1 MSGPLID
8 IASSSPGTPLT
19 GNAAGPAPRDDRTFR
34 ALHHNEVVMNR
45 HVLAGIFLAVLAALI
60 VLLSGFLGPDVQGV
74 VLLGAALGGA
84 LGLVPDR
91 SPAQRVGAFAVGFV
105 AAWIGYLL
113 RAATL
118 PDAPS
123 GRAVAVLVVLL
134 VCLAVAAASRG
145 RLPLWAALVGAGAMA
160 GSYEA
165 AYAADPT
172 AFLASS
178 PASATAVLLT
188 AGAGFV
194 ATSLLGPS
202 VADDR
207 AAERATSATAEPV
220 HEPDSAPAREPVRDR
235 HHAEPSPVFRSFE
248 PTPEA

>member
-1 MSGPLID
+1 MK
-8 IASSSPGTPLT
+8 
-19 GNAAGPAPRDDRTFR
+19 
-34 ALHHNEVVMNR
+34 R

-60 VLLSGFLGPDVQGV
+60 VLLSGMLGPDVQSV

-91 SPAQRVGAFAVGFV
+91 SPTQRVGAFGVGFV

-113 RAATL
+113 RAAAL

-134 VCLAVAAASRG
+134 VCLAVAAATRG
-145 RLPLWAALVGAGAMA
+145 RLPLWAALIGAGAMA

-188 AGAGFV
+188 AAAGFV
-194 ATSLLGPS
+194 ATALLGPT

-207 AAERATSATAEPV
+207 ALEHPATVAPEQV
-220 HEPDSAPAREPVRDR
+220 HTPAREPGRERPPQRTD
-235 HHAEPSPVFRSFE
+235 PSPVFRSFE
-248 PTPEA
+248 PNPEA

>member
-1 MSGPLID
+1 
-8 IASSSPGTPLT
+8 
-19 GNAAGPAPRDDRTFR
+19 
-34 ALHHNEVVMNR
+34 MNR
-45 HVLAGIFLAVLAALI
+45 HVLAGIFLAVLAAVI

-74 VLLGAALGGA
+74 ALLGAALGGA

-91 SPAQRVGAFAVGFV
+91 SPAQRAGAFAVGFA

-134 VCLAVAAASRG
+134 VCLAVAAGTRG
-145 RLPLWAALVGAGAMA
+145 RLPLWAALLGAGAMA

-194 ATSLLGPS
+194 ATSLLGPG

-207 AAERATSATAEPV
+207 ARERAASSTTEQV
-220 HEPDSAPAREPVRDR
+220 RDEVREPVREPLRDR
-235 HHAEPSPVFRSFE
+235 QRAESSPVFRSFE

>member
-1 MSGPLID
+1 MPLVD
-8 IASSSPGTPLT
+8 IASSYPGDSCDRQRRRSTSP
-19 GNAAGPAPRDDRTFR
+19 DDRSFR

-45 HVLAGIFLAVLAALI
+45 HVPAGIFLAVLAALI

-91 SPAQRVGAFAVGFV
+91 TPAQRVGAFAVGFV

-134 VCLAVAAASRG
+134 VCLAVAAATRG
-145 RLPLWAALVGAGAMA
+145 RLPLWATLVGAGAMA

-202 VADDR
+202 VADGR
-207 AAERATSATAEPV
+207 ALERATSTQAAE
-220 HEPDSAPAREPVRDR
+220 DREPVRER
-235 HHAEPSPVFRSFE
+235 ERLHAEPSPVFRSFE
-248 PTPEA
+248 PNPEA

>member
-1 MSGPLID
+1 
-8 IASSSPGTPLT
+8 
-19 GNAAGPAPRDDRTFR
+19 
-34 ALHHNEVVMNR
+34 MNR

-145 RLPLWAALVGAGAMA
+145 RLPLWAALVCRLAEGLGRLPGPLGPQLFAGARP
-160 GSYEA
+160 GVPTPGLRDITSGTNG
-165 AYAADPT
+165 AY
-172 AFLASS
+172 
-178 PASATAVLLT
+178 T
-188 AGAGFV
+188 AGPGWDPCTGLGVPDGQA
-194 ATSLLGPS
+194 LL
-202 VADDR
+202 DR
-207 AAERATSATAEPV
+207 LRSRA
-220 HEPDSAPAREPVRDR
+220 
-235 HHAEPSPVFRSFE
+235 
-248 PTPEA
+248 